1 MSRASDLANLVAS
14 GSTSIHGEAGVTSSD
29 STGKTTNLQQGL
41 AKAWWNLNG
50 TGTVA
55 LRDSFNISSV
65 ADDGTG
71 EYDPTFTNNMGNVNY
86 SFVATAGGASSN
98 NGYGRLGNNETP
110 TTSAYNINTMT
121 NTGSDAKDH
130 NYVLSTVF
138 GDLA

>member
-1 MSRASDLANLVAS
+1 MASELRVDTLKDAS
-14 GSTSIHGEAGVTSSD
+14 GNNSVATSTVAEGS
-29 STGKTTNLQQGL
+29 

-71 EYDPTFTNNMGNVNY
+71 EYDPTFTNNMGNANY
-86 SFVATAGGASSN
+86 SFLGLCGGESSN
-98 NGYGRLGNNETP
+98 NGYARLGNNETP
-110 TTSAYNINTMT
+110 TASTYNINTMD
-121 NTGSDAKDH
+121 NDGSGSKDH
-130 NYVLSTVF
+130 SYVLSAVF

>member
-1 MSRASDLANLVAS
+1 MSTLKVTTVQ
-14 GSTSIHGEAGVTSSD
+14 TSAGGAVTL
-29 STGKTTNLQQGL
+29 TKQHA

-50 TGTVA
+50 TGTIA

-86 SFVATAGGASSN
+86 SFLGFCGGASSN
-98 NGYGRLGNNETP
+98 NGYARLGNDETP
-110 TTSAYNINTMT
+110 TASAYNINTMT
-121 NTGSDAKDH
+121 NTGSGAKDH
-130 NYVLSTVF
+130 NYVLSAVF